1 MFNFQVKDI
10 GRNGFTN
17 MLMSS
22 EAAADLL
29 IRQLKVEVDNRRDP
43 NDFLETVDLS
53 SLTDEDAM
61 RVKREIERYISYG
74 Y

>member
-61 RVKREIERYISYG
+61 RVKREIERYVSYG